1 MPRSR
6 VSGRVLIASHRLR
19 ACAAGLQAT
28 GSTVGSKE
36 PNILANY
43 LRALPGFDESARFYR
58 DFAWIPAAFRAVSSP
73 FAHCSSAAGVPRL
86 GSHRRYVTALHANFL
101 RKLHS
106 SYPAWTRAQARA
118 AHPRAAAVNAR
129 YAIRHIQSA
138 RPC

>member
-1 MPRSR
+1 MNRP
-6 VSGRVLIASHRLR
+6 VFIGI
-19 ACAAGLQAT
+19 
-28 GSTVGSKE
+28 
-36 PNILANY
+36 
-43 LRALPGFDESARFYR
+43 LPGFQPLSAL
-58 DFAWIPAAFRAVSSP
+58 FRA
-73 FAHCSSAAGVPRL
+73 H
-86 GSHRRYVTALHANFL
+86 L